1 MLVNL
6 HVKNLALIE
15 EADINFSEGLN
26 IITGETGAGK
36 SILIGSINAALGNK
50 VNSEFVRAGAEYGL
64 VELLFHVSDE
74 HIIEELKEMDVPQAE
89 SGEILITRKIMPA
102 RSIIKVNGESKVAS
116 EVKKITA
123 LLIDIHGQHEH
134 QSLLNPAGYIPI
146 IDKYA
151 KDSIKDVKA
160 ELKQEYD
167 KFRACKKEYD
177 EYNLDPEALK
187 REMAFMEYEISEID
201 AASLKT
207 GEDEELE
214 QAFRKYNNSRKIMD
228 AMTAAAN
235 CLSQS
240 QPNAADQISYAYK
253 TVSQIAEYDSEALS
267 GILSQLADLEDIMNG
282 LNSDIDSY
290 ISGMDYDEEDYRKA
304 DERLSLIN
312 NLKAKYGKTIAD
324 ILEYRNQR
332 LEKYESY
339 ISYEENKK
347 KAKEQLDK
355 SKETVLLICKKLT
368 ALRCEAAKSLAL
380 DIKNA
385 LLELNFLDVL
395 FDIQINEMDNFT
407 ENGNNSAEFL
417 ISTNP
422 GEPVRALSKVASGGE
437 LSRIM
442 LAIKTVLS
450 DKDAI
455 ETLIFDEID
464 TGISGRTAQMVAVK
478 LSEISRNHQVLCIT
492 HLPQIA
498 SMADVHF
505 MIEKNAV
512 DGKTKT
518 TIEHLDYSESVDELA
533 RLLGGSSITEH
544 VLENAKEMKDLASK
558 AKKY

>member
-167 KFRACKKEYD
+167 KFRTCKKEYD

-201 AASLKT
+201 AASLKL

-228 AMTAAAN
+228 A
-235 CLSQS
+235 L
-240 QPNAADQISYAYK
+240 
-253 TVSQIAEYDSEALS
+253 
-267 GILSQLADLEDIMNG
+267 
-282 LNSDIDSY
+282 
-290 ISGMDYDEEDYRKA
+290 
-304 DERLSLIN
+304 
-312 NLKAKYGKTIAD
+312 
-324 ILEYRNQR
+324 
-332 LEKYESY
+332 
-339 ISYEENKK
+339 
-347 KAKEQLDK
+347 
-355 SKETVLLICKKLT
+355 
-368 ALRCEAAKSLAL
+368 
-380 DIKNA
+380 
-385 LLELNFLDVL
+385 
-395 FDIQINEMDNFT
+395 
-407 ENGNNSAEFL
+407 
-417 ISTNP
+417 
-422 GEPVRALSKVASGGE
+422 
-437 LSRIM
+437 
-442 LAIKTVLS
+442 
-450 DKDAI
+450 
-455 ETLIFDEID
+455 
-464 TGISGRTAQMVAVK
+464 
-478 LSEISRNHQVLCIT
+478 EIS
-492 HLPQIA
+492 
-498 SMADVHF
+498 
-505 MIEKNAV
+505 
-512 DGKTKT
+512 
-518 TIEHLDYSESVDELA
+518 
-533 RLLGGSSITEH
+533 
-544 VLENAKEMKDLASK
+544 
-558 AKKY
+558 